1 MAKKLYEES
10 NIQAIANAIRSK
22 GQTGTMKV
30 SQMAGKVAAI
40 STREDVE
47 WHQCSDEVKSFISY
61 VQTNDP
67 YTAQNRT
74 TFTVIDDYVTTERE
88 LTSQEVMNYTKPHG
102 KTIDGVT
109 FYDNEPNAPTPFVTE
124 SKAGTLNF
132 LDDLRWYN
140 TTKANGTYYPLGCNC
155 RDLGGW
161 ECDGG
166 TVRYG
171 QLVRS
176 GELNPADKEL
186 MVDKIGIKTEICLL
200 PVNKQ
205 QFLSQSPWGIDRV
218 ANWTNDDF
226 MYRINNTPSIPT
238 VVDQWKLYLTTIIR
252 SINNGKPIIFHCG
265 VGADKTGTMAL
276 MLLAILGVSEQDID
290 IDFELTAFYAG
301 LHDFYRTR
309 KLSEYNRLK
318 NEIFAFP
325 LVSGLSDSL
334 QNRCISFVLS
344 LGITPDEINAFRSAC
359 IDGTPQTVSLVLDSY
374 TVTKSGSG
382 VSYSNPA
389 SSVDEFQGY
398 ATEISPTSGNI
409 ITGVT
414 VTMGGVDITADC
426 FSGERVPFGD
436 VTVSGNGEYD
446 VSWKSSVKVNVASG
460 DIVTVTKTLGD
471 STCDNSQTSVI
482 KGQSFGARFTPDTG
496 KAISHI
502 TVIMDGTD
510 ITSSVVTLVE

>member
-1 MAKKLYEES
+1 MPNVKLGNDTLNGVNTVRLQKADGGGYES
-10 NIQAIANAIRSK
+10 FVVGVDQV
-22 GQTGTMKV
+22 T
-30 SQMAGKVAAI
+30 
-40 STREDVE
+40 
-47 WHQCSDEVKSFISY
+47 WHQCADEVKAFILQ
-61 VQTNDP
+61 VQTNNA
-67 YTAQNRT
+67 YTPQNRT
-74 TFTVIDDYVTTERE
+74 TVTAIDNYVTTERE
-88 LTSQEVMNYTKPHG
+88 LTPDEIATYTKPHG
-102 KTIDGVT
+102 KTIDGNT
-109 FYDNEPNAPTPFVTE
+109 YYDNEPNTPTPFATE
-124 SKAGTLNF
+124 SRAGTLNF

-161 ECDGG
+161 NCDGG
-166 TVRYG
+166 TVKYG
-171 QLVRS
+171 VLVRS
-176 GELNPADKEL
+176 GELNPSDKNL

-205 QFLSQSPWGIDRV
+205 QFQSQSPWGIDRV

-252 SINNGKPIIFHCG
+252 SINNGKPVIFHCG

-276 MLLAILGVSEQDID
+276 MLLGILGVSEQDID

-309 KLSEYNRLK
+309 KLAEYNRLK

-325 LVSGLSDSL
+325 LVAGLADSL

-359 IDGTPQTVSLVLDSY
+359 IDGTPQMISPVLDSY
-374 TVTKSGSG
+374 TVTKDGGG

-389 SSVDEFQGY
+389 SAVDEFQGY
-398 ATEISPTSGNI
+398 TTEITPTSGNI
-409 ITGVT
+409 ITNVI
-414 VTMGGVDITADC
+414 VTMGGVDITSDC

-446 VSWKSSVKVNVASG
+446 VSWKSSVKVNVAGG
-460 DIVTVTKTLGD
+460 DIVTVTKSLGD

-482 KGQSFGARFTPDTG
+482 KGQSFGAIITPNTN
-496 KAISHI
+496 KAISSI
-502 TVIMDGTD
+502 TVTMGGTD
-510 ITSSVVTLVE
+510 ITSSAVTLIN